1 VGIATVGTHRLTL
14 GRRLKEL
21 RKENGW
27 TLADVAER
35 TGLAISTISKV
46 ERGQMSLTYD
56 RFVLLAQSLGLDIGA
71 LFSREGRSF
80 GLDTLLVTRRSKAKR
95 YDTPTYVY
103 EMLAAD
109 LADKQMVPMLG
120 RVTAR
125 GFEEFEDYVRHA
137 GEEFLIVLNG
147 SLRVYIEG
155 REPIDLAAGDSLY
168 FNSGLGH
175 AYTSTGPD
183 DAEILVV
190 CWQLGNR
197 IQRVKPP
204 LSTSCC
210 PGKEG
215 AA

>member
-1 VGIATVGTHRLTL
+1 VDTSTLGTHRLTL

-56 RFVLLAQSLGLDIGA
+56 RFVLLAQSLGLEIGA
-71 LFSREGRSF
+71 LFSRERRAF
-80 GLDTLLVTRRSKAKR
+80 GLDTLLVTRRAKAKR

-109 LADKQMVPMLG
+109 LADKRMVPMLG
-120 RVTAR
+120 KVMAR

-155 REPIDLAAGDSLY
+155 REPVDLATGDSLY

-175 AYTSTGPD
+175 ANTSTSPG

-190 CWQLGNR
+190 CWQQIDG
-197 IQRVKPP
+197 VVPTP
-204 LSTSCC
+204 FVD
-210 PGKEG
+210 EG
-215 AA
+215 PDV